1 MESVHHDSVLFHITE
16 EILLSARYL
25 VIIGVGEMF
34 MCVELLSVGAISGL
48 GNTKLCSQ
56 ISITLTALRIPLA
69 LLLCNSP
76 LAVDG
81 LFWALTISSIL
92 KGIAFYFAFYKEC
105 RRKDKQVVVDR

>member
-1 MESVHHDSVLFHITE
+1 
-16 EILLSARYL
+16 
-25 VIIGVGEMF
+25 

-69 LLLCNSP
+69 LLLSNSS
-76 LAVDG
+76 LGVKG

-92 KGIAFYFAFYKEC
+92 KGIIFYFTFYREC
-105 RRKDKQVVVDR
+105 RKLNAELQLTTE